1 MLTDRE
7 RHRSPRAANL
17 VGELNPCGRCADDQH
32 AAVGQLGRI
41 PIVERG
47 DLHDGRRQRRAH
59 RRHARHVVA
68 AAREHDTPAADL
80 AAARRDAIPVA
91 GPRHRRDVRI
101 GADRR
106 TRHGGEAR
114 DEVDHLGHRHVA
126 VRIRAVVVMAGESAL
141 PVGRQQPQRVPAL
154 APPGVRHLPALE
166 EDVVDRAL
174 GEKPARR
181 EPSVAGPDND
191 RRDLLYVLTTSTVT
205 FTGFVRAS

>member
-17 VGELNPCGRCADDQH
+17 VGELNPCSRRADDQH
-32 AAVGQLGRI
+32 AAVGQSGRI

-47 DLHDGRRQRRAH
+47 DLLDGRRQRRAH
-59 RRHARHVVA
+59 RRHARNVVSAARKHDA
-68 AAREHDTPAADL
+68 AAADIAAG
-80 AAARRDAIPVA
+80 RRDAIAVI

-106 TRHGGEAR
+106 ARHGGEAR

-126 VRIRAVVVMAGESAL
+126 VRIRAVVVMVGQPAL
-141 PVGRQQPQRVPAL
+141 PVGRQQSQRVPAL

-166 EDVVDRAL
+166 EDVIDRTLA
-174 GEKPARR
+174 EEPARR
-181 EPSVAGPDND
+181 EPSVTGPDND
-191 RRDLLYVLTTSTVT
+191 RRQLLYVLTTSTVT
-205 FTGFVRAS
+205 LTGFVRAS